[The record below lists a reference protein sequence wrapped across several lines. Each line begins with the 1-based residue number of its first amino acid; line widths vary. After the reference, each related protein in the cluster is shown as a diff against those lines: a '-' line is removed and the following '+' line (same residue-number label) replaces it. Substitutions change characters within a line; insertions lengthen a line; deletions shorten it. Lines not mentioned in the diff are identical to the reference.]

1 MANRLIKSLIL
12 LLYSSCC
19 LSSSDSYI
27 ERELLKK
34 YVKVE
39 INSLNSEIASP
50 CSGEVVNRDVQINLN
65 ARRLLYSE
73 DCKIENQIFIQ
84 RHWYAF
90 RGFNYGLVLTTSLKK
105 GQVIEQGQYENVL
118 VEDFGSLILNK
129 NDQKA
134 LLDLSVGTVLS
145 STNIISN
152 KAALIGDEVDV
163 LINYRSARVTIVG
176 TVLENA
182 LPGEFMKIRVNGKVL
197 NSTLSTLGVAYVD

>member
-39 INSLNSEIASP
+39 INSLNSEIEPP

-73 DCKIENQIFIQ
+73 DCKVENQIFIQ

-90 RGFNYGLVLTTSLKK
+90 RGFNYGFVLTASLKK
-105 GQVIEQGQYENVL
+105 GQIIKQGQYENAL
-118 VEDFGSLILNK
+118 VEDFGSLMLNK
-129 NDQKA
+129 NGQKT
-134 LLDLSVGTVLS
+134 LLDLSVGTVLL
-145 STNIISN
+145 STNTTSN
-152 KAALIGDEVDV
+152 KAALIGDEMDV
-163 LINYRSARVTIVG
+163 LINYRSARVTAVG
-176 TVLENA
+176 IVLENA

-197 NSTLSTLGVAYVD
+197 NSTLTTLGVAHVD